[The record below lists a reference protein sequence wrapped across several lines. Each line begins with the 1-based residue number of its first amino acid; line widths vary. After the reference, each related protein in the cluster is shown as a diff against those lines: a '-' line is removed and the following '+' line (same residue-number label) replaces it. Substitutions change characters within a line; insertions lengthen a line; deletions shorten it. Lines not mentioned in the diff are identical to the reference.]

1 MYYTKKDLVTV
12 IFNRKKWKILS
23 YITLLAM
30 STWMLYICLDIGQ
43 KILILDDCV
52 NYGIDYLWGL

>member
-1 MYYTKKDLVTV
+1 MHHLG
-12 IFNRKKWKILS
+12 
-23 YITLLAM
+23 LLAM

-52 NYGIDYLWGL
+52 NYRIDYLWGL